1 MTLDRFLVLT
11 VNGLVSGA
19 LYGLVA
25 MGFVLIYKTSGVLN
39 FAQGELV
46 LAGAV
51 TAAFLTTVLGLP
63 FPMAVLLA
71 LLIAIG
77 WGLLIERFV
86 VGPLVNRPLLSIM
99 MSTIAI
105 GLIVRNVTLMIAD
118 PSTKAF
124 PKLLPSEPVWLLG
137 FPVSPLQFVMAGLA
151 AGLALLLG
159 LLLQFSRIGIAMR
172 AVADDQEA
180 AGAMGIPVKGIFGW
194 SWILSALVA
203 AVGGI
208 SLGAMIGVDAS
219 LSFVGLKVFPAVIIG
234 GMDSLKGAIIGGLV
248 VGLIENLGGALLN
261 PFVILILILM
271 IRPAGLFGSPAI
283 RRV

>member
-1 MTLDRFLVLT
+1 MTLDRFLLLV

-46 LAGAV
+46 LAGAA
-51 TAAFLTTVLGLP
+51 TAAFLTTVLQVP
-63 FPMAVLLA
+63 FPLAVSLA
-71 LLIAIG
+71 LLSAVG

-86 VGPLVNRPLLSIM
+86 VGPLAHRPLLSIL

-105 GLIVRNVTLMIAD
+105 GLIVRNVTLMVTD

-124 PKLLPSEPVWLLG
+124 PPLLPTEPVWILG
-137 FPVSPLQFVMAGLA
+137 FPVSPLQLVAAGLA

-180 AGAMGIPVKGIFGW
+180 AGAMGIPVKRIFGW
-194 SWILSALVA
+194 SWILSAIVA

-208 SLGAMIGVDAS
+208 ALGLMIGVDAS
-219 LSFVGLKVFPAVIIG
+219 LSFVGLKVFPAVIVG
-234 GMDSLKGAIIGGLV
+234 GLDSLKGAIIGGLV
-248 VGLIENLGGALLN
+248 VGLVENLGGALVN

-271 IRPAGLFGSPAI
+271 IRPAGLFGRPAL

>member
-63 FPMAVLLA
+63 FPLAVLLA

-137 FPVSPLQFVMAGLA
+137 FPVSPLQLVMAGLA

-219 LSFVGLKVFPAVIIG
+219 LSFVGLKVFPAVIIS

>member
-1 MTLDRFLVLT
+1 MTLDRFLVLV

-51 TAAFLTTVLGLP
+51 TAAFLTTVVGVP
-63 FPMAVLLA
+63 FALAVLLA
-71 LLIAIG
+71 LLVAVG

-86 VGPLVNRPLLSIM
+86 VGPLANRPLLSILM
-99 MSTIAI
+99 ATIAI
-105 GLIVRNVTLMIAD
+105 GLIVRNVTLMVAD

-124 PKLLPSEPVWLLG
+124 PLVLPTEPIWILG
-137 FPVSPLQFVMAGLA
+137 FPVAPLQLIA
-151 AGLALLLG
+151 AGLAGGLAILLG
-159 LLLQFSRIGIAMR
+159 LLLQFSRLGIAMR

-180 AGAMGIPVKGIFGW
+180 AGAMGIPVKRIFGW
-194 SWILSALVA
+194 SWILSAIVA

-208 SLGAMIGVDAS
+208 ALGLMIGVDAS
-219 LSFVGLKVFPAVIIG
+219 LSFVGLKVFPAIIVG
-234 GMDSLKGAIIGGLV
+234 GLDSLKGAIIGGLV
-248 VGLIENLGGALLN
+248 VGLVENLGGALVN

-271 IRPAGLFGSPAI
+271 IRPAGLFGRPTL

>member
-137 FPVSPLQFVMAGLA
+137 FPVSPLQLVMAGLA

>member
-1 MTLDRFLVLT
+1 MTLDRFLLLV

-25 MGFVLIYKTSGVLN
+25 MGFVLVYKTSGVLN

-46 LAGAV
+46 LAGAA
-51 TAAFLTTVLGLP
+51 TAAFLTTVLQVPFGL
-63 FPMAVLLA
+63 AVLLA
-71 LLIAIG
+71 LLSAVG

-86 VGPLVNRPLLSIM
+86 VGPLAHRPLLSIL

-105 GLIVRNVTLMIAD
+105 GLIVRNVTLMVTD

-124 PKLLPSEPVWLLG
+124 PPVLPTEPVWILG
-137 FPVSPLQFVMAGLA
+137 FPVSPLQLVAAGLA
-151 AGLALLLG
+151 ASLALLLS
-159 LLLQFSRIGIAMR
+159 LFLQFSRIGIAMR
-172 AVADDQEA
+172 AVADDPEA
-180 AGAMGIPVKGIFGW
+180 AGAMGIPVKTIFGW
-194 SWILSALVA
+194 SWILSAVVA

-208 SLGAMIGVDAS
+208 ALGLLIGVDAS
-219 LSFVGLKVFPAVIIG
+219 LSFVGLKVFPAVIVG
-234 GMDSLKGAIIGGLV
+234 GLDSLKGAIVGGLV
-248 VGLIENLGGALLN
+248 VGLVENLGGALVN

-271 IRPAGLFGSPAI
+271 IRPAGLFGRPTL